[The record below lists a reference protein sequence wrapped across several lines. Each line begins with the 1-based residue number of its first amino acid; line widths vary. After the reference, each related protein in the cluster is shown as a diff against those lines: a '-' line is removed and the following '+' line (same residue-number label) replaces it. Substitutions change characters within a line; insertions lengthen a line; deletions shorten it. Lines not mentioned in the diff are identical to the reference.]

1 MQGRKLSVES
11 LIREYRADFVGVQ
24 ETKNEDFTP
33 AFSKNLTCPASFVWD
48 FLPARKTIGESF

>member
-24 ETKNEDFTP
+24 ETKMKILLLL
-33 AFSKNLTCPASFVWD
+33 S
-48 FLPARKTIGESF
+48 RKT